1 MARKLEKVV
10 NIWIEEMLS
19 KEEHTLHPVQD
30 SGSDVVSISSS
41 YYSAHAH
48 ALQTFIEKITTFCS
62 VTNHANTGLYPKV
75 QADTA
80 EEGLYRLAGLYTT
93 DILSMQTCQ
102 QHKALTLSQSPI
114 TDVMRKPLVVG
125 LSNK

>member
-1 MARKLEKVV
+1 MSSEEK
-10 NIWIEEMLS
+10 
-19 KEEHTLHPVQD
+19 HALHQVQD
-30 SGSDVVSISSS
+30 YRSDMVSVSLSH
-41 YYSAHAH
+41 YSVHLH

-80 EEGLYRLAGLYTT
+80 EEGLYRLAGLYRT
-93 DILSMQTCQ
+93 DISSMRTCQ
-102 QHKALTLSQSPI
+102 QHKALTSSQSPI

-125 LSNK
+125 LGNK